1 MKPTIVFH
9 PPRPLFHSTSDVTL
23 WSYDLFSSDVDGP
36 LSPLCQLL
44 GVLPLDSRHL
54 LPPAFLPLTQ
64 PATDTTPAGDLAP
77 YFPAYEEVP
86 VGAVLCVVAVVVVAR
101 IRVLGYE
108 PRIHEEN
115 MVFCF

>member
-1 MKPTIVFH
+1 MNV
-9 PPRPLFHSTSDVTL
+9 LLSL
-23 WSYDLFSSDVDGP
+23 SSDVDGP

-86 VGAVLCVVAVVVVAR
+86 VGAVLLCVVFGRFTFWAR
-101 IRVLGYE
+101 SRVFLRKMCLLSNG
-108 PRIHEEN
+108 
-115 MVFCF
+115 